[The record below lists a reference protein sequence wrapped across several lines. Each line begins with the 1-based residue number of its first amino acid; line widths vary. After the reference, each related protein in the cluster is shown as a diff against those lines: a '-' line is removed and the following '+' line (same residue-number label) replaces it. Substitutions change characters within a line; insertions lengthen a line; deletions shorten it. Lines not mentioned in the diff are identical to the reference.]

1 MTKVGNKGDGFT
13 AVSKLNEQCGVFG
26 IISPKA
32 IPAVPLGASALIA
45 LQHRG
50 QESAGIATFVDGTLK
65 CKKGM
70 GLVSDVFTSDYLE
83 FVANTKI
90 AVGHVRYSTTGSCNI
105 ENAQPIETVHSKISL
120 ALAHNGNLTNSAQI
134 RNELVQSGM
143 VLHTTNDT
151 EIVNILIVR
160 NMLRT
165 NNLESAIVNAMNMI
179 EGAFSIVIA
188 TKDKLIAVRDK
199 NGFKPLC
206 MGRLGDAVIFASETC
221 ALDALGATFVR
232 DVKPGE
238 VVSCD
243 LKGNIATYMLS
254 NASRSGLCSF
264 EFIYFARPDSYI
276 DGISVYSAR
285 VAMGRAL
292 YRQRPTD
299 ADYVCGVPDS
309 GLQAAQGYSLESGI
323 PMVPAFVKN
332 KYIGRS
338 FILPDQ
344 VARENAVNV
353 KLNPIRANVEGKRI
367 VLIDDS
373 IVRST
378 TSTRIIKMLRR
389 AGAKEIHMRISSP
402 PFKYECYFG
411 TDVDDRSK
419 LIANH
424 MDVKGICEKIGA
436 DSLEYLSV
444 ENLRAIAENTGF
456 CTGCFTGDYPAPTPA
471 TSGNKHSFD
480 FDIHTNE

>member
-1 MTKVGNKGDGFT
+1 MYYDKPK
-13 AVSKLNEQCGVFG
+13 EECGVFG
-26 IISPKA
+26 IISPRP
-32 IPAVPLGASALIA
+32 IPTVPLSASALMA

-50 QESAGIATFVDGTLK
+50 EESAGIATFVDSALK

-70 GLVSDVFTSDYLE
+70 GLVSEVFSSDYLE
-83 FVANTKI
+83 YAANTKI
-90 AVGHVRYSTTGSCNI
+90 AVGHVRYSTTGSCNL

-120 ALAHNGNLTNSAQI
+120 ALAHNGNLTNSAHI
-134 RNELVQSGM
+134 RGDLVQSGM

-151 EIVNILIVR
+151 EILNILIVR
-160 NMLRT
+160 NMIET
-165 NNLESAIVNAMNMI
+165 NDIERAVVKAMNFV

-188 TKDKLIAVRDK
+188 TKDKLIAVRDP

-206 MGRLGDAVIFASETC
+206 MGRLGDATVFASETC

-243 LKGNIATYMLS
+243 GKGNINTYMLD
-254 NASRSGLCSF
+254 NASQSGLCAF
-264 EFIYFARPDSYI
+264 EFIYFARPDSVI
-276 DGISVYSAR
+276 DGISVYKAR
-285 VAMGRAL
+285 EQMGRAL
-292 YRQRPTD
+292 YRQKPTD

-309 GLQAAQGYSLESGI
+309 GLVAAQGYSQESGI
-323 PMVPAFVKN
+323 PTVPAFVKN
-332 KYIGRS
+332 KYVGRS

-344 VARENAVNV
+344 VKRESAVNI
-353 KLNPIRANVEGKRI
+353 KLNPIRSTVEGKRI

-378 TSTRIIKMLRR
+378 TSTRIIRMLRA

-411 TDVDDRSK
+411 TDIDDRDK
-419 LIANH
+419 LVANH
-424 MDVKGICEKIGA
+424 YDTDGICKRIGA
-436 DSLEYLSV
+436 DSLEYLSL
-444 ENLRAIAENTGF
+444 ENLKAISPNTSF
-456 CTGCFTGDYPAPTPA
+456 CLGCFTGDYPAPVTPMLK
-471 TSGNKHSFD
+471 NSFD
-480 FDIHTNE
+480 EFGK

>member
-1 MTKVGNKGDGFT
+1 MFNGKPK
-13 AVSKLNEQCGVFG
+13 EECGVFG
-26 IISPKA
+26 IISPRPV
-32 IPAVPLGASALIA
+32 PAVPLSASALMA

-50 QESAGIATFVDGTLK
+50 EESAGIATFVDGALK

-70 GLVSDVFTSDYLE
+70 GLVSEVFSSDYLE
-83 FVANTKI
+83 FAANTKV

-134 RNELVQSGM
+134 RGELVQSGM
-143 VLHTTNDT
+143 VLHTSNDT
-151 EIVNILIVR
+151 EILNILIVR
-160 NMLRT
+160 KMIET
-165 NNLESAIVNAMNMI
+165 NDLEQAIVKAMNTV

-188 TKDKLIAVRDK
+188 TKDKLIAVRDR

-206 MGRLGDAVIFASETC
+206 MGKIDDAVVFASETC

-238 VVSCD
+238 VISCD
-243 LKGNIATYMLS
+243 LKGNVNTYFLD
-254 NASRSGLCSF
+254 NASQSGLCVF
-264 EFIYFARPDSYI
+264 EFIYFARPDSVI
-276 DGISVYSAR
+276 DGINVYKAR
-285 VAMGRAL
+285 EQMGRFL

-309 GLQAAQGYSLESGI
+309 GLVAAQGYSQESGI
-323 PMVPAFVKN
+323 PIVPAFVKN
-332 KYIGRS
+332 KYVGRS

-344 VARENAVNV
+344 VKRENAVNV
-353 KLNPIRANVEGKRI
+353 KLNPIRATVEGKRI

-378 TSTRIIKMLRR
+378 TSTRIIKMLRA
-389 AGAKEIHMRISSP
+389 AGAKEVHMRISSP

-411 TDVDDRSK
+411 TDIDDRDK
-419 LIANH
+419 LVANH
-424 MDVKGICEKIGA
+424 YDVDGICKKIGA
-436 DSLEYLSV
+436 DSLEYLSL
-444 ENLRAIAENTGF
+444 ENLKAISPNTSF
-456 CTGCFTGDYPAPTPA
+456 CTGCFTGDYPAHVMPML
-471 TSGNKHSFD
+471 KHTFD
-480 FDIHTNE
+480 

>member
-1 MTKVGNKGDGFT
+1 MYYDKPK
-13 AVSKLNEQCGVFG
+13 EECGVFG
-26 IISPKA
+26 IISPRP
-32 IPAVPLGASALIA
+32 IPTVPLSASALMA

-50 QESAGIATFVDGTLK
+50 EESAGIATFVDGALK

-70 GLVSDVFTSDYLE
+70 GLVSEVFSSDYLE
-83 FVANTKI
+83 YAANTKI
-90 AVGHVRYSTTGSCNI
+90 AVGHVRYSTTGSCNL

-120 ALAHNGNLTNSAQI
+120 ALAHNGNLTNSAHI
-134 RNELVQSGM
+134 RGDLVQSGM

-151 EIVNILIVR
+151 EILNILIVR
-160 NMLRT
+160 NMIET
-165 NNLESAIVNAMNMI
+165 NDIERAVVKAMNFV

-188 TKDKLIAVRDK
+188 TKDKLIAVRDP

-206 MGRLGDAVIFASETC
+206 MGRLGDATVFASETC

-243 LKGNIATYMLS
+243 GKGNINTYMLD
-254 NASRSGLCSF
+254 NASQSGLCAF
-264 EFIYFARPDSYI
+264 EFIYFARPDSVI
-276 DGISVYSAR
+276 DGISVYKAR
-285 VAMGRAL
+285 EQMGRAL
-292 YRQRPTD
+292 YRQKPTD

-309 GLQAAQGYSLESGI
+309 GLVAAQGYSQESGI
-323 PMVPAFVKN
+323 PTVPAFVKN
-332 KYIGRS
+332 KYVGRS

-344 VARENAVNV
+344 VKRESAVNI
-353 KLNPIRANVEGKRI
+353 KLNPIRSTVEGKRI

-378 TSTRIIKMLRR
+378 TSTRIIRMLRA

-411 TDVDDRSK
+411 TDIDDRDK
-419 LIANH
+419 LVANH
-424 MDVKGICEKIGA
+424 YDTDGICKRIGA
-436 DSLEYLSV
+436 DSLEYLSL
-444 ENLRAIAENTGF
+444 ENLKAISPNTSF
-456 CTGCFTGDYPAPTPA
+456 CFGCFTGDYPAPVTPMLK
-471 TSGNKHSFD
+471 NSFD
-480 FDIHTNE
+480 EFGK

>member
-1 MTKVGNKGDGFT
+1 MRQTEVFT
-13 AVSKLNEQCGVFG
+13 EKPKEECGVFG
-26 IISPKA
+26 IISPRT
-32 IPAVPLGASALIA
+32 IPAVPLSASALMA

-50 QESAGIATFVDGTLK
+50 EESAGIATFVDGNLK

-70 GLVSDVFTSDYLE
+70 GLVSEVFSSDYLE
-83 FVANTKI
+83 YAPKTKV

-120 ALAHNGNLTNSAQI
+120 ALAHNGNLTNSAII
-134 RNELVQSGM
+134 RRELVQSGM

-151 EIVNILIVR
+151 EILNIMIVR
-160 NMLRT
+160 NMIET
-165 NNLESAIVNAMNMI
+165 GELERAIVNAMNFI

-188 TKDKLIAVRDK
+188 TKDKLIAVRDP
-199 NGFKPLC
+199 NGFRPLC
-206 MGRLGDAVIFASETC
+206 MGRLGDAVVFASETC
-221 ALDALGATFVR
+221 ALDALGAEFER

-243 LKGNIATYMLS
+243 TKGNINTYMLN
-254 NASRSGLCSF
+254 NAARSGLCSF
-264 EFIYFARPDSYI
+264 EFIYFARPDSVI
-276 DGISVYSAR
+276 DGISVYKAR
-285 VAMGRAL
+285 EQMGRAL
-292 YRQRPTD
+292 YIQRPTE

-309 GLQAAQGYSLESGI
+309 GLAAAQGYSQASGI

-332 KYIGRS
+332 KYVGRS

-344 VARENAVNV
+344 VKRENAVNV
-353 KLNPIRANVEGKRI
+353 KLNPIRSTVEGKRI

-389 AGAKEIHMRISSP
+389 AGAKEVHMRISSP

-411 TDVDDRSK
+411 TDIDNRDNLV
-419 LIANH
+419 ANH
-424 MDVKGICEKIGA
+424 YDVDGICEKIGA
-436 DSLEYLSV
+436 DSLEYLSL
-444 ENLRAIAENTGF
+444 ENLKAISPTTSF
-456 CTGCFTGDYPAPTPA
+456 CLGCFTGDYPSPVTPMYKN
-471 TSGNKHSFD
+471 TFD
-480 FDIHTNE
+480 DGPKE

>member
-1 MTKVGNKGDGFT
+1 MFNGKPK
-13 AVSKLNEQCGVFG
+13 EECGVFG
-26 IISPKA
+26 IISPRPV
-32 IPAVPLGASALIA
+32 PAVPLSASALMA

-50 QESAGIATFVDGTLK
+50 EESAGIATFVDGALK

-70 GLVSDVFTSDYLE
+70 GLVSEVFSSDYLE
-83 FVANTKI
+83 FAANTKV

-134 RNELVQSGM
+134 RSELVQSGM
-143 VLHTTNDT
+143 VLHTSNDT
-151 EIVNILIVR
+151 EILNILIVR
-160 NMLRT
+160 KMIET
-165 NNLESAIVNAMNMI
+165 NDLEQAIVKAMNTV

-188 TKDKLIAVRDK
+188 TKDKLIAVRDR

-206 MGRLGDAVIFASETC
+206 MGKIDDAVVFASETC

-238 VVSCD
+238 VISCD
-243 LKGNIATYMLS
+243 LKGNVNTYFLD
-254 NASRSGLCSF
+254 NASQSGLCVF
-264 EFIYFARPDSYI
+264 EFIYFARPDSVI
-276 DGISVYSAR
+276 DGINVYKAR
-285 VAMGRAL
+285 EQMGRFL

-309 GLQAAQGYSLESGI
+309 GLVAAQGYSQESGI
-323 PMVPAFVKN
+323 PIVPAFVKN
-332 KYIGRS
+332 KYVGRS

-344 VARENAVNV
+344 VKRENAVNV
-353 KLNPIRANVEGKRI
+353 KLNPIRATVEGKRI

-378 TSTRIIKMLRR
+378 TSTRIIKMLRA
-389 AGAKEIHMRISSP
+389 AGAKEVHMRISSP

-411 TDVDDRSK
+411 TDIDDRDK
-419 LIANH
+419 LVANH
-424 MDVKGICEKIGA
+424 YDVDGICKKIGA
-436 DSLEYLSV
+436 DSLEYLSL
-444 ENLRAIAENTGF
+444 ENLKAISPNTSF
-456 CTGCFTGDYPAPTPA
+456 CTGCFTGDYPAHVTPML
-471 TSGNKHSFD
+471 KHTFD
-480 FDIHTNE
+480 

>member
-1 MTKVGNKGDGFT
+1 MTYDKPK
-13 AVSKLNEQCGVFG
+13 EECGVFG
-26 IISPKA
+26 IISPRA
-32 IPAVPLGASALIA
+32 IPTVPLTASALLA

-50 QESAGIATFVDGTLK
+50 QESAGIATFVDGNLK

-70 GLVSDVFTSDYLE
+70 GLVSEVFTHDYMN

-120 ALAHNGNLTNSAQI
+120 ALAHNGNLTNSVQV
-134 RNELVQSGM
+134 RGELVQSGM
-143 VLHTTNDT
+143 VMHTTNDT
-151 EIVNILIVR
+151 EIINILIVR
-160 NMLRT
+160 NMLAT
-165 NNLESAIVNAMNMI
+165 NDLEQAIVGAMNMI

-188 TKDKLIAVRDK
+188 TKDKLIAVRDR
-199 NGFKPLC
+199 NGFRPLC
-206 MGRLGDAVIFASETC
+206 MGRLGDAICFASESC
-221 ALDALGATFVR
+221 ALDSLGAEFVR

-243 LKGNIATYMLS
+243 LKGNIKSLMLKD
-254 NASRSGLCSF
+254 ASRSGLCVF
-264 EFIYFARPDSYI
+264 EFVYFARPDSVI
-276 DGISVYSAR
+276 DGISVYDAR
-285 VAMGRAL
+285 VQMGRSL
-292 YRQRPTD
+292 YRQSPVD
-299 ADYVCGVPDS
+299 ADFVCGVPDS

-323 PMVPAFVKN
+323 PIAPAFVKN

-353 KLNPIRANVEGKRI
+353 KLNPIRSTVKGKRI

-378 TSTRIIKMLRR
+378 TSTRIIKMLRN
-389 AGAKEIHMRISSP
+389 AGAKEVHMRISSP

-411 TDVDDRSK
+411 TDIDDRDK
-419 LIANH
+419 LVANH
-424 MDVKGICEKIGA
+424 YDIKGICEKIGA
-436 DSLEYLSV
+436 DSLDYLSV
-444 ENLRAIAENTGF
+444 ENLCAISKSTSF
-456 CTGCFTGDYPAPTPA
+456 CTGCFTGDYPAPITPTLKTA
-471 TSGNKHSFD
+471 FD
-480 FDIHTNE
+480 K

>member
-1 MTKVGNKGDGFT
+1 MFYDKPK
-13 AVSKLNEQCGVFG
+13 EECGVFG
-26 IISPKA
+26 IISPRP
-32 IPAVPLGASALIA
+32 IPAVPLTASALIA

-50 QESAGIATFVDGTLK
+50 EESAGIATFADGTLK

-70 GLVSDVFTSDYLE
+70 GLVSEVFSSDYME
-83 FVANTKI
+83 FVSNTKV

-120 ALAHNGNLTNSAQI
+120 ALAHNGNLTNSAHI
-134 RNELVQSGM
+134 RGELVQSGM

-151 EIVNILIVR
+151 EILNILIVR
-160 NMLRT
+160 NMIET
-165 NNLESAIVNAMNMI
+165 NDLERAIVKAMNFV

-188 TKDKLIAVRDK
+188 TKDKLIAVRDR

-206 MGRLGDAVIFASETC
+206 MGRLGDAVVFASETC
-221 ALDALGATFVR
+221 ALDALGAEFVR

-243 LKGNIATYMLS
+243 LKGNISTYMLD
-254 NASRSGLCSF
+254 NAAKSGLCVF
-264 EFIYFARPDSYI
+264 ELIYFARPDSVI
-276 DGISVYSAR
+276 DGISVYKAR
-285 VAMGRAL
+285 EQMGRAL
-292 YRQRPTD
+292 YLQKPTE

-309 GLQAAQGYSLESGI
+309 GLAAAQGYAQASGI
-323 PMVPAFVKN
+323 PLVPAFVKN
-332 KYIGRS
+332 KYVGRS

-344 VARENAVNV
+344 VKRENSVNI
-353 KLNPIRANVEGKRI
+353 KLNPIRSTVEGKRI

-378 TSTRIIKMLRR
+378 TSTRIVKMLRN
-389 AGAKEIHMRISSP
+389 AGAKEVHLRISSP

-411 TDVDDRSK
+411 TDIDDRDK

-424 MDVKGICEKIGA
+424 YDIEGIRQRIGA
-436 DSLEYLSV
+436 DSLEYLSL
-444 ENLRAIAENTGF
+444 ENLKAVSPQTSF
-456 CTGCFTGDYPAPTPA
+456 CTGCFTGDYPAPVTPM
-471 TSGNKHSFD
+471 SKNSFD
-480 FDIHTNE
+480 

>member
-1 MTKVGNKGDGFT
+1 MYYDKPK
-13 AVSKLNEQCGVFG
+13 EECGVFD
-26 IISPKA
+26 IISPRP
-32 IPAVPLGASALIA
+32 IPTVPLSASALMA

-50 QESAGIATFVDGTLK
+50 EESSGIATFVDGTLK

-70 GLVSDVFTSDYLE
+70 GLVSEVFSSDYLE
-83 FVANTKI
+83 FAANAKI

-120 ALAHNGNLTNSAQI
+120 ALAHNGNLTNSSQI
-134 RNELVQSGM
+134 RGDLVQSGM

-151 EIVNILIVR
+151 EILNILIVR
-160 NMLRT
+160 NMIET
-165 NNLESAIVNAMNMI
+165 NDIERAIVKAMNFV

-188 TKDKLIAVRDK
+188 TKDKLIAVRDP

-206 MGRLGDAVIFASETC
+206 MGKLGDATLFASETC

-238 VVSCD
+238 VISCD
-243 LKGNIATYMLS
+243 GKGNINTYMLD
-254 NASRSGLCSF
+254 NASQSGLCVF
-264 EFIYFARPDSYI
+264 ELIYFARPDSVI
-276 DGISVYSAR
+276 DGISVYKAR
-285 VAMGRAL
+285 EQMGRAL
-292 YRQRPTD
+292 YRQKPTD

-309 GLQAAQGYSLESGI
+309 GLVAAQGYSQESGI

-332 KYIGRS
+332 KYVGRS

-344 VARENAVNV
+344 MKRESAVNI
-353 KLNPIRANVEGKRI
+353 KLNPIRSTVEGKRI

-378 TSTRIIKMLRR
+378 TSTRIIRMLRA

-411 TDVDDRSK
+411 TDIDDRDK
-419 LIANH
+419 LVANH
-424 MDVKGICEKIGA
+424 YDTDGICKKIGA
-436 DSLEYLSV
+436 DSLEYLSL
-444 ENLRAIAENTGF
+444 ENLKAISPTTSF
-456 CTGCFTGDYPAPTPA
+456 CLGCFTGDYPAPVTPMLK
-471 TSGNKHSFD
+471 NSFD
-480 FDIHTNE
+480 

>member
-1 MTKVGNKGDGFT
+1 MGY
-13 AVSKLNEQCGVFG
+13 SKLKEECGVFG
-26 IISPKA
+26 IISPRP
-32 IPAVPLGASALIA
+32 IPVAPLTASALTA

-50 QESAGIATFVDGTLK
+50 EESAGIAMFVDGALK

-70 GLVSDVFTSDYLE
+70 GLVSDVFTPDYME
-83 FVANTKI
+83 FAANAKI
-90 AVGHVRYSTTGSCNI
+90 AVGHVRYSTTGSCNL

-151 EIVNILIVR
+151 EIVNIMIVR
-160 NMLRT
+160 NMLKT
-165 NNLESAIVNAMNMI
+165 NDLEKAVVQTMNFV

-188 TKDKLIAVRDK
+188 TKDKLIAVRDR
-199 NGFKPLC
+199 NGFRPLC
-206 MGRLGDAVIFASETC
+206 MGKMGDAVVFSSETC
-221 ALDALGATFVR
+221 ALDALGAEFVR

-243 LKGNIATYMLS
+243 VKGNITSHMLD
-254 NASRSGLCSF
+254 NASQSGLCSF
-264 EFIYFARPDSYI
+264 EFIYFARPDSVI
-276 DGISVYSAR
+276 DGISVYDAR
-285 VAMGRAL
+285 VQMGRAL
-292 YRQRPTD
+292 YRQKPTE

-309 GLQAAQGYSLESGI
+309 GLTAAQGYSSESGI

-344 VARENAVNV
+344 IKRENAVNV
-353 KLNPIRANVEGKRI
+353 KLNPIRSTVSGKRI
-367 VLIDDS
+367 ILIDDS

-378 TSTRIIKMLRR
+378 TSTRIISMLRR
-389 AGAKEIHMRISSP
+389 AGAKEVHMRVSSP

-411 TDVDDRSK
+411 TDVDDRNK
-419 LIANH
+419 LVANH
-424 MDVKGICEKIGA
+424 YDIDGICKKIGA
-436 DSLEYLSV
+436 DSLEYLSLD
-444 ENLRAIAENTGF
+444 NLRAVSPNTVF
-456 CTGCFTGDYPAPTPA
+456 CTGCFTGDYPAPVTP
-471 TSGNKHSFD
+471 TLKNSFD
-480 FDIHTNE
+480 GFTDDN